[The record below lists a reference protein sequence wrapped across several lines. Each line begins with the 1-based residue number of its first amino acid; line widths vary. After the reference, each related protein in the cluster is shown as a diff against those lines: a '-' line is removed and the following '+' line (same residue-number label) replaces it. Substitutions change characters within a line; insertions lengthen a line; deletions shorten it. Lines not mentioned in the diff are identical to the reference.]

1 MQCRQLLSLW
11 KIVSDKQ
18 SIMRPLSIGRTKEQ
32 RCFEVL
38 RKLQRATKVDWC
50 ALKVQCV
57 CTSSSLALW
66 WQWPHHLDAKAH
78 ARKNI
83 DERKKE
89 TCFSAWSQ
97 LRVPSTITMI
107 FFSPHHCRS
116 LSLSHFPSSVS
127 SSFFS
132 AFLFSLSLLL
142 PLFSLVL
149 SSWPFGFLSYHRSH
163 PRADTKK
170 SEAYFIP
177 KIKKRQ
183 KDEVSSCPPP
193 GAAPTTL
200 LPLCIFIGCED
211 CGRKNRFFFCG

>member
-1 MQCRQLLSLW
+1 MITTASSKYDDDENFSLLTIVALSPFPISPPLSL
-11 KIVSDKQ
+11 
-18 SIMRPLSIGRTKEQ
+18 PP
-32 RCFEVL
+32 
-38 RKLQRATKVDWC
+38 
-50 ALKVQCV
+50 
-57 CTSSSLALW
+57 SSLL
-66 WQWPHHLDAKAH
+66 
-78 ARKNI
+78 
-83 DERKKE
+83 
-89 TCFSAWSQ
+89 
-97 LRVPSTITMI
+97 
-107 FFSPHHCRS
+107 FFS
-116 LSLSHFPSSVS
+116 L
-127 SSFFS
+127 
-132 AFLFSLSLLL
+132 SLSLLL

-211 CGRKNRFFFCG
+211 CGRKNRGFSFFVVKGTIAPPSSYCNFRMRIWSVLKNIGLEET

>member
-1 MQCRQLLSLW
+1 M
-11 KIVSDKQ
+11 I
-18 SIMRPLSIGRTKEQ
+18 T
-32 RCFEVL
+32 
-38 RKLQRATKVDWC
+38 A
-50 ALKVQCV
+50 A
-57 CTSSSLALW
+57 SSKYD
-66 WQWPHHLDAKAH
+66 HD
-78 ARKNI
+78 
-83 DERKKE
+83 D
-89 TCFSAWSQ
+89 
-97 LRVPSTITMI
+97 

-132 AFLFSLSLLL
+132 AFLFSLSLSLLL

-149 SSWPFGFLSYHRSH
+149 SSWPFGSLSYHRSH

-211 CGRKNRFFFCG
+211 CGRKNRGFSFFVVKGTIAPPSSYCNFRMRIWNVLKNIGLEET